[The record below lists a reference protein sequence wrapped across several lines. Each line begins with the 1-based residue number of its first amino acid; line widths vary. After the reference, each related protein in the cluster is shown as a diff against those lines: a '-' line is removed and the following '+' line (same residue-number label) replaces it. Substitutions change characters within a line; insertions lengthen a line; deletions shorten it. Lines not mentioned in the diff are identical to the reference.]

1 MRNRASDLFTFSSW
15 LTTEP
20 GSEGGPILAMPA
32 FSGPL
37 LAHSLV
43 IQYVFLACTI
53 EQPGTE
59 KCFFSGKYGHS
70 KKKATTV
77 YDQILVCEKYIKR
90 CCECVCKDK
99 TPFIT

>member
-1 MRNRASDLFTFSSW
+1 MRNRASDLLTFSSW

-32 FSGPL
+32 CRGPL

-53 EQPGTE
+53 EQPRTE
-59 KCFFSGKYGHS
+59 KCFSGKCGHS
-70 KKKATTV
+70 KES
-77 YDQILVCEKYIKR
+77 YYSI
-90 CCECVCKDK
+90 
-99 TPFIT
+99 